1 MRVAFIL
8 TFLMASASLAGC
20 LGGDEP
26 DYSGFEGCTEEDVQ
40 CETNL
45 PEGNETLPEENE
57 TLPEGNETNVGT
69 WEGERVPQVTT
80 LARGPNGTWGQ
91 WQLSDY
97 IDTTWNN
104 TTMMPWILIE
114 FASTDCSH
122 CWNYADDMELLH
134 NQYRDNVTFFTFAV
148 NFSSND
154 NFNATLGEIAA
165 FQDKTTYDGCYYGT
179 KNCDE
184 RPGPAHNWTY
194 VDDRDQ
200 SEMIAFH
207 SQGTPMFVIIRPDG
221 IVEWHQEQNDESVVD
236 ALAALFPEGA

>member
-1 MRVAFIL
+1 MRVAVIL
-8 TFLMASASLAGC
+8 TLLMVSSSLAGC
-20 LGGDEP
+20 LGEEDP
-26 DYSGFEGCTEEDVQ
+26 DYSGFEGCTAEDVQ

-45 PEGNETLPEENE
+45 PEGNETLPE
-57 TLPEGNETNVGT
+57 GNETESNVGT
-69 WEGERVPQVTT
+69 WEGERVPEVAT
-80 LARGPNGTWGQ
+80 LARGPNGTWEQ
-91 WQLSDY
+91 WQLSDH
-97 IDTTWNN
+97 IDAAWNN
-104 TTMMPWILIE
+104 TTVMPWILVE

-122 CWNYADDMELLH
+122 CWNYADDMEQLH

-154 NFNATLGEIAA
+154 NFNASLEEIAA
-165 FQDKTTYDGCYYGT
+165 FQDKTTFDGCYYGT

-194 VDDRDQ
+194 VDDRNQ

-221 IVEWHQEQNDESVVD
+221 IVEWHQYQNDDESVVD
-236 ALAALFPEGA
+236 ALAALFPVEG

>member
-1 MRVAFIL
+1 MRVPLIL
-8 TFLMASASLAGC
+8 SILMLSASFAGC
-20 LGGDEP
+20 LGDDKP
-26 DYSGFEGCTEEDVQ
+26 DYSGFEGCTEEDDVQ

-45 PEGNETLPEENE
+45 PEGNETLS
-57 TLPEGNETNVGT
+57 EGNETNIGT

-80 LARGPNGTWGQ
+80 LAREPSGLWVQ

-97 IDTTWNN
+97 IDDTWNN
-104 TTMMPWILIE
+104 TTMLPWILIE

-154 NFNATLGEIAA
+154 NFNASLEEIAA
-165 FQDKTTYDGCYYGT
+165 FQDKTTFDGCYYNT

-194 VDDRDQ
+194 VDDRNQ
-200 SEMIAFH
+200 SEMITFH
-207 SQGTPMFVIIRPDG
+207 AQGTPMFVIIQPNG
-221 IVEWHQEQNDESVVD
+221 IIAWHQYQNDDESVED
-236 ALAALFPEGA
+236 ALAALFPAEG

>member
-1 MRVAFIL
+1 MRVAFIF
-8 TFLMASASLAGC
+8 TTLMLFASLSGC
-20 LGGDEP
+20 LGDDQP

-40 CETNL
+40 CETDL
-45 PEGNETLPEENE
+45 PEGNQTV
-57 TLPEGNETNVGT
+57 PEGNETNNGT

-80 LARGPNGTWGQ
+80 LARAPSGIWTE

-97 IDTTWNN
+97 IDETWNN
-104 TTMMPWILIE
+104 TTKMPWILIE

-154 NFNATLGEIAA
+154 NFNASLEEIAA
-165 FQDKTTYDGCYYGT
+165 FQDKTTFEGCYYGT

-200 SEMIAFH
+200 SEMATFH
-207 SQGTPMFVIIRPDG
+207 SQGTPMFVIIQPDG
-221 IVEWHQEQNDESVVD
+221 IVVWHQYQNDDESVVD
-236 ALAALFPEGA
+236 ALAALFPAEG

>member
-8 TFLMASASLAGC
+8 TFLVASASLAGC
-20 LGGDEP
+20 LGDDEP

-45 PEGNETLPEENE
+45 PEGNETLPEGNE

-69 WEGERVPQVTT
+69 WEGERVPQVAT
-80 LARGPNGTWGQ
+80 LAREPSGIWEQ

-154 NFNATLGEIAA
+154 NFNASLEEIAA
-165 FQDKTTYDGCYYGT
+165 FQDKTTFDGCYYGT

-200 SEMIAFH
+200 SEMITFH

-236 ALAALFPEGA
+236 ALAALFPEEV